1 MFWQVGTPDGVEIIE
16 HVAVAIQTVSTQV
29 SVDLSGGDLLVTDI
43 NGGVSND
50 DLTIT
55 ADGTNITITSNNGEL
70 IDLVGGLDGG
80 TGDGTATV
88 TILQYAAGTGF
99 TQSLAPTSSSADH
112 FSTPAVLVGDAADAT
127 YVPPNPSSGGGGTA
141 WLTLEDGSTGVAID
155 FNFASATDLDQLL
168 MWDFYK
174 HTPTDWNIQLF
185 DAAGGGGTKLLDHD
199 FTIPVDGSIFDSE
212 LHTTDIPNVSG
223 ALSGILTTRNN
234 SANFGVGLSE
244 IAFLSPVINTI
255 DINTLGGNDI
265 VNVAGLTLTTDQ
277 SLDINAGS
285 ENDSINF
292 QSTATSLT
300 GTGTATVI
308 GGTITNTAP
317 LTTVG
322 GAVSL
327 VANNGVTLSG
337 ANADVT
343 TGGGTVTID
352 ADADDNGTGHSA
364 RTMRAAL

>member
-1 MFWQVGTPDGVEIIE
+1 MPLEAVERNCWI
-16 HVAVAIQTVSTQV
+16 
-29 SVDLSGGDLLVTDI
+29 
-43 NGGVSND
+43 
-50 DLTIT
+50 
-55 ADGTNITITSNNGEL
+55 
-70 IDLVGGLDGG
+70 
-80 TGDGTATV
+80 
-88 TILQYAAGTGF
+88 
-99 TQSLAPTSSSADH
+99 
-112 FSTPAVLVGDAADAT
+112 
-127 YVPPNPSSGGGGTA
+127 
-141 WLTLEDGSTGVAID
+141 
-155 FNFASATDLDQLL
+155 
-168 MWDFYK
+168 
-174 HTPTDWNIQLF
+174 
-185 DAAGGGGTKLLDHD
+185 
-199 FTIPVDGSIFDSE
+199 TIPVDGSIFDSE